1 MPAYANTHGKV
12 SRETC
17 QLSSPITASIG
28 DSCARFRDQTLPS
41 GILNVYKRQWPE
53 GRGTS
58 VGKKFP
64 YCPPHCPQSSKM
76 ISPVLER
83 NGATCTPALIQDCR
97 IRMIQRPQTLQ
108 VEKCPSCIKQPH
120 SLPAPHVLS
129 WKTLLTM

>member
-1 MPAYANTHGKV
+1 MPAYADTHGRV
-12 SRETC
+12 SRKKC
-17 QLSSPITASIG
+17 QLSSPTTASIG
-28 DSCARFRDQTLPS
+28 DSCARFRDQILPS

-64 YCPPHCPQSSKM
+64 YYPAHCSQSSKVM
-76 ISPVLER
+76 SPVLER
-83 NGATCTPALIQDCR
+83 NGAPYTPAQIQDYR

-108 VEKCPSCIKQPH
+108 GEKCPSCIKQPR
-120 SLPAPHVLS
+120 SPPAPHVLS